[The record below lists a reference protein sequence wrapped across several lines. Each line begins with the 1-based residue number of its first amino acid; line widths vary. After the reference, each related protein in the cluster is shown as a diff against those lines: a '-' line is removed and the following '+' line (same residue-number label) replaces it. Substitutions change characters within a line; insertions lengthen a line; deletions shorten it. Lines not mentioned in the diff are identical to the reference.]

1 MTIQR
6 RLKLT
11 LLHSLFVS
19 MIDAG
24 ANSSDSVVIAIA
36 THKL

>member
-1 MTIQR
+1 MTIQC

-11 LLHSLFVS
+11 LLHSLIVS

-24 ANSSDSVVIAIA
+24 ANSSDSVVTAIA
-36 THKL
+36 PHKL